1 VAEDA
6 RADDGGALARLL
18 AEVEADFAATARET
32 GCAGLDPRVRAALV
46 AVPRARFV
54 PRPWRA
60 WALANRPL
68 PIGHG
73 QTISQ
78 PFIVA
83 LMTQLLALAAG
94 DRVLEVGTGCG
105 YQAALLA
112 QLAARVTSVEVV
124 PALSR
129 RARRTLAALGV
140 TGVELQV
147 ADGHAGWPPGA
158 PYDAIIATAAAAT
171 LPPAW
176 VGQLAPGGRLVAPVG
191 EADGAQWLHVLRKD
205 ATGAVAQTRVLAVRF
220 VPLVAGA
227 LGADSAGPQA

>member
-1 VAEDA
+1 MAEDP
-6 RADDGGALARLL
+6 RPDDGGALARLL
-18 AEVEADFAATARET
+18 AEVEADFAATAHAT
-32 GCAGLDPRVRAALV
+32 GCAQLEPRVRAALA

-60 WALANRPL
+60 HALANRPL
-68 PIGHG
+68 PIGRG

-83 LMTQLLALAAG
+83 LMTQLLALDAG
-94 DRVLEVGTGCG
+94 DRVLEIGTGCG
-105 YQAALLA
+105 YQAAVLA
-112 QLAARVTSVEVV
+112 QLGARVTSVEVV

-129 RARRTLAALGV
+129 RARRTLAALSV

-158 PYDAIIATAAAAT
+158 PYDAIIATAAAAM

-176 VGQLAPGGRLVAPVG
+176 LGQLAAGGRLVAPLG
-191 EADGAQWLHVLRKD
+191 EHEGAQWLHLLRKD
-205 ATGAVAQTRVLAVRF
+205 AAGSVVQTRVLAVRF
-220 VPLVAGA
+220 VPLVAGT
-227 LGADSAGPQA
+227 PPT